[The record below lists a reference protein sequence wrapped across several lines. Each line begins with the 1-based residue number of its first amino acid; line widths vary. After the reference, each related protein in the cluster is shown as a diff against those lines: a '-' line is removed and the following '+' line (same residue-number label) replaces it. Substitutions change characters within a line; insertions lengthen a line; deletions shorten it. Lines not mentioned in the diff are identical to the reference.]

1 MKKRG
6 TDSFIFGL
14 PVVLDNQ
21 SGRNNSLATELESMA
36 LVTVSAQS
44 EGREIFG
51 QADFAQSDDEFEQQ
65 LQEAVEVSNDQFAL
79 QLQHAEVLELSTF
92 AYAYALQVSEILAE
106 TPSDGLGLLQ
116 LTASASASASA
127 SAGSSSV
134 SFSPLPEDEEEGEEY
149 FKFQDNR
156 LNLPMFYS
164 VEDGHGQGFSARRE
178 TGKKIIMDS
187 GFSLL
192 KKDCST
198 ISRSV
203 PVKLCGICFE
213 DSADMFEGNL
223 CLHRFCEACMTRYIH
238 SMLEQRRH
246 QIYCPHDSCGE
257 ALTLDEC
264 RYFLPAEIFEQWSA
278 VMVEAEIPEALKVY
292 CPFPDCSGLLV
303 KENAGALDVVDVEM
317 AECPFCNR
325 LFCARCNVPWHANLQ
340 CSEFQSLPSTDR
352 TEADFLLLKLADDR
366 NWRRCGKCKSMVEL
380 IYGCNHITC
389 RCRHEFCYV
398 CGISWKNGSPDC
410 NCPRTTVDRLIQ

>member
-1 MKKRG
+1 
-6 TDSFIFGL
+6 
-14 PVVLDNQ
+14 
-21 SGRNNSLATELESMA
+21 MA

-44 EGREIFG
+44 ERRESFA
-51 QADFAQSDDEFEQQ
+51 QSDFAQSDDEFEQQ
-65 LQEAVEVSNDQFAL
+65 LQEAVEASNDQFAFHL
-79 QLQHAEVLELSTF
+79 QYAEVLELSTF
-92 AYAYALQVSEILAE
+92 SFAYALQVSEILGE

-116 LTASASASASA
+116 LTASSSG
-127 SAGSSSV
+127 SAGSSSS
-134 SFSPLPEDEEEGEEY
+134 SFFTFLEEEEEEEEY
-149 FKFQDNR
+149 FKLNDNR
-156 LNLPMFYS
+156 LILPMFCS
-164 VEDGHGQGFSARRE
+164 NGDGHGHVQGVSARRE

-187 GFSLL
+187 RVSLL

-213 DSADMFEGNL
+213 DSADMFEGSL

-303 KENAGALDVVDVEM
+303 KENVGALEVEDVEM

-325 LFCARCNVPWHANLQ
+325 LFCARCKVPWHANLQ
-340 CSEFQSLPSTDR
+340 CSEFQSLPSTDK
-352 TEADFLLLKLADDR
+352 TEADFLLLKLAEDR
-366 NWRRCGKCKSMVEL
+366 KWRRCGKCQSMVEL
-380 IYGCNHITC
+380 TYGCNHITC
-389 RCRHEFCYV
+389 RCHHEFCYV
-398 CGISWKNGSPDC
+398 CGISWKNGSPAC